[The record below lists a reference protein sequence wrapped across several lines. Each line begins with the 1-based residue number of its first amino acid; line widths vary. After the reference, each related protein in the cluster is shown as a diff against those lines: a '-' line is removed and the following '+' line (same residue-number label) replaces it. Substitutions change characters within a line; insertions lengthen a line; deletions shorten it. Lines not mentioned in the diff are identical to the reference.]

1 MHSFKI
7 PLVPT
12 QLNLG
17 FVLFQFG
24 DVALSDVMFLEA
36 VPKVR
41 SYFFKN
47 GLKLS
52 QKGHEFYF
60 IFRFWEI
67 NLAIFFHYNQG
78 ASTIFIFNFFNF
90 WK

>member
-1 MHSFKI
+1 MHSSKI
-7 PLVPT
+7 PLVPI

-52 QKGHEFYF
+52 QKGHEFY
-60 IFRFWEI
+60 
-67 NLAIFFHYNQG
+67 LFFSILGNKFGNFLSLKAGSIHY
-78 ASTIFIFNFFNF
+78 FFKFFLNF